1 MSYLNSNHNHILT
14 QRLKKKLFIY
24 DVIVISILFSM
35 INNTIVMNFVII
47 PYQKYNNNLRTLFL
61 R

>member
-35 INNTIVMNFVII
+35 INNTIVINFVII

>member
-14 QRLKKKLFIY
+14 QRLKQQLFIY

-35 INNTIVMNFVII
+35 INNTIVINFVII

>member
-14 QRLKKKLFIY
+14 QRLKKNYLYTI
-24 DVIVISILFSM
+24 IVISILFSM
-35 INNTIVMNFVII
+35 INNTIVINFVII